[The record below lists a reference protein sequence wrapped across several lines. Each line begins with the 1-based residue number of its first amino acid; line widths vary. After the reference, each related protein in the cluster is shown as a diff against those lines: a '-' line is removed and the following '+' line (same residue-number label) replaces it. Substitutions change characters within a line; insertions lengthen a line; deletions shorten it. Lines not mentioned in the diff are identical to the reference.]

1 MDILGDYSFFG
12 QAYRWQPSE
21 IDNLKWS
28 YRKKLKQ
35 AYLDHMNEQKAK
47 KWLEQL

>member
-1 MDILGDYSFFG
+1 MLEDYAFFG
-12 QAYRWQPSE
+12 QVFRWQPSE

-35 AYLDHMNEQKAK
+35 AYKDYLASNKQ
-47 KWLEQL
+47 